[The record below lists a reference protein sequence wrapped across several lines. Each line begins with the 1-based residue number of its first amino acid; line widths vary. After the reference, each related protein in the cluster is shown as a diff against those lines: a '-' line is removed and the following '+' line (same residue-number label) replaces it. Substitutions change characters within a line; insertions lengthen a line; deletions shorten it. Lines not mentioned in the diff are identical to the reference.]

1 MALPRVEALPSVRT
15 QNEVASMKDHL
26 DLLGDSY
33 LNTVNTPPQAN
44 VVSDFY
50 HPMRNLR
57 KPMNFDVTSGFVSI
71 SDMFNDVCILV
82 IFMLP
87 FWISSR
93 K

>member
-1 MALPRVEALPSVRT
+1 MR
-15 QNEVASMKDHL
+15 DHL
-26 DLLGDSY
+26 DLLGESY
-33 LNTVNTPPQAN
+33 LDPVNTPPQAN
-44 VVSDFY
+44 VMSDFY

-57 KPMNFDVTSGFVSI
+57 KLMKFDVTSGFVSM

-82 IFMLP
+82 IFMFP

>member
-1 MALPRVEALPSVRT
+1 MTLPRIEVLPSVRT
-15 QNEVASMKDHL
+15 QTEVASMRDHL
-26 DLLGDSY
+26 GLLCESY
-33 LNTVNTPPQAN
+33 LDPVNTPPQVN
-44 VVSDFY
+44 VMSDFY

-57 KPMNFDVTSGFVSI
+57 KRMNFDVTSGFVSM

>member
-1 MALPRVEALPSVRT
+1 MR
-15 QNEVASMKDHL
+15 DHL
-26 DLLGDSY
+26 DLLCESHLDP
-33 LNTVNTPPQAN
+33 VNIPPQAN
-44 VVSDFY
+44 VMSDFY

-57 KPMNFDVTSGFVSI
+57 KPMNFYVTSGFVSM
-71 SDMFNDVCILV
+71 SDMFNDVCIFV